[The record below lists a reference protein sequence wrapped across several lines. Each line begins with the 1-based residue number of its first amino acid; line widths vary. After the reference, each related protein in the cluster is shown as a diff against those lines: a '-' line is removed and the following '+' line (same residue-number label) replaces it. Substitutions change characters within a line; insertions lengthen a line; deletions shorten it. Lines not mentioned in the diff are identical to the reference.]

1 MQIYKKNGGVTLL
14 VLAITI
20 IVLLILVGITL
31 NFGLSSV
38 NDVTDDRSRTEL
50 AMVEQAIV
58 QQYTLLLTQNQDG
71 KIATE
76 ISSNVLLED
85 DTDRPETLVGTRI
98 ANVSTLN
105 SYGFVQYIVDYINT
119 ADMTYEEYYYLIN
132 QSDLEKLGVTYSDAN
147 KEHQERSYIV
157 NYSTGEVFDIVNNI
171 YQTTEDPIYLDRADS
186 NSKIDTET
194 YNFTDE

>member
-38 NDVTDDRSRTEL
+38 DDVTDDRSRTEL

-186 NSKIDTET
+186 NSKIDMET

>member
-1 MQIYKKNGGVTLL
+1 M
-14 VLAITI
+14 
-20 IVLLILVGITL
+20 ILVGITL

-38 NDVTDDRSRTEL
+38 DDVTDDRSRTEL

-105 SYGFVQYIVDYINT
+105 SYGFVQYIVDYINK

>member
-157 NYSTGEVFDIVNNI
+157 NYSTGQVFDIVNNI
-171 YQTTEDPIYLDRADS
+171 YQTTEDPIYLDRPDS

>member
-186 NSKIDTET
+186 NSKIDMET

>member
-1 MQIYKKNGGVTLL
+1 M
-14 VLAITI
+14 
-20 IVLLILVGITL
+20 
-31 NFGLSSV
+31 
-38 NDVTDDRSRTEL
+38 
-50 AMVEQAIV
+50 
-58 QQYTLLLTQNQDG
+58 
-71 KIATE
+71 
-76 ISSNVLLED
+76 
-85 DTDRPETLVGTRI
+85 
-98 ANVSTLN
+98 
-105 SYGFVQYIVDYINT
+105 DYINT

>member
-38 NDVTDDRSRTEL
+38 DDVTDDRSRTEL

>member
-38 NDVTDDRSRTEL
+38 DDVTDDRSRTEL

-186 NSKIDTET
+186 NSKNDTET